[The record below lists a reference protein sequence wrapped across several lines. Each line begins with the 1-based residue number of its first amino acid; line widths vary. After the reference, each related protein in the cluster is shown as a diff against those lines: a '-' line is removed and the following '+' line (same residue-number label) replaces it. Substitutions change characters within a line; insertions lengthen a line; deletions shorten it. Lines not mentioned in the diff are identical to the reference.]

1 MPTRTP
7 SRRAKVSAALNR
19 LGQAEQIKLLSL
31 LLKAHPE
38 LQDEAEALAVKI
50 ITTVDPEAVAAEVVW
65 AFQGFDQQEIWDWSG
80 KDKVGGFVDPRRSA
94 GAKICEER
102 FEPLM
107 EALERLISL
116 GQMEAALLQV
126 KGLLN
131 GLYRLEAL
139 VPPEAGDFP
148 SKTGPFRVLEVWAKK
163 APEDLDQSL
172 ADWFSSE
179 SPVDWASDLE
189 TLWRSLR
196 RRFRKPR

>member
-1 MPTRTP
+1 MPPRTP

-19 LGQAEQIKLLSL
+19 LGQVEQLKLLSL

-50 ITTVDPEAVAAEVVW
+50 ITTVDPEAIAAEVVW
-65 AFQGFDQQEIWDWSG
+65 AFKGFDQQEIRDRSA

-107 EALERLISL
+107 GALERLISL
-116 GQMEAALLQV
+116 GQMEAALVQV

-131 GLYRLEAL
+131 GCPTSSPFPHQRQLHLPIGGRCVA
-139 VPPEAGDFP
+139 AGLTNFLGPRNLAPASVEFFVIQRPRSPQRQLQFP
-148 SKTGPFRVLEVWAKK
+148 IVRATA
-163 APEDLDQSL
+163 
-172 ADWFSSE
+172 
-179 SPVDWASDLE
+179 
-189 TLWRSLR
+189 
-196 RRFRKPR
+196 

>member
-1 MPTRTP
+1 MPPRTP

-19 LGQAEQIKLLSL
+19 LGQAEQLKLLSL

-50 ITTVDPEAVAAEVVW
+50 ITTVDPEAIAAEVVW
-65 AFQGFDQQEIWDWSG
+65 AFKGFDQQEIRDRSA

-107 EALERLISL
+107 GALERLISL
-116 GQMEAALLQV
+116 GQMEAALVQV

-131 GLYRLEAL
+131 GLYRLECL
-139 VPPEAGDFP
+139 VPPEVGDFP
-148 SKTGPFRVLEVWAKK
+148 SKTGAFRVLEAWAKK

-172 ADWFSSE
+172 TDWFGSE

-189 TLWRSLR
+189 IYWRSLR
-196 RRFRKPR
+196 RRFRKLR